1 MRTVNL
7 NLLIAALL
15 MGGIFLWKSRP
26 KVTTVDV
33 SQVERTSAAVNG
45 LTVARAPSAAAPHA
59 VVAKPLPVVK
69 ALDPAPHAVELAMYT
84 LLHRKVFLNEGES
97 AEKSSL
103 LKNASVLRAMGV
115 RLVRPPGSEAAAG
128 EQNTAIEMLIEALR
142 SGDSEVASEVLKGV
156 IKDSQIEDGQLEMS
170 IRSNLAGIKAEI
182 LFQWSALRPT
192 QAQELATLLP
202 GPVSRKIWQNVIDA
216 QTSNVAESV
225 DTDL

>member
-7 NLLIAALL
+7 NLLIGGLL
-15 MGGIFLWKSRP
+15 IGGLFLWKNRP

-45 LTVARAPSAAAPHA
+45 LTVARAPSASSVPQAQALTKSVP
-59 VVAKPLPVVK
+59 VK
-69 ALDPAPHAVELAMYT
+69 ALEPAPHAVELAMYT

-97 AEKSSL
+97 LEKSSL

-115 RLVRPPGSEAAAG
+115 RLVRPPGSDTAAV
-128 EQNTAIEMLIEALR
+128 EQNTAVEMLIEALR
-142 SGDSEVASEVLKGV
+142 SGDSQVAAEVLKGV
-156 IKDSQIEDGQLEMS
+156 IKDSQIEDPKLDMG

-182 LFQWSALRPT
+182 LFQWTALRPT

-202 GPVSRKIWQNVIDA
+202 GPVSQKIWQNVIDA
-216 QTSNVAESV
+216 
-225 DTDL
+225 